1 MFTSEFWL
9 ELPAFF
15 EIMRHLNGTSIMRV
29 LLYKGKGFDFI
40 LGWVVLI

>member
-9 ELPAFF
+9 ELPAFV
-15 EIMRHLNGTSIMRV
+15 EIIRHLNDTSIMRV